1 MELVCFLHQLV
12 CTRANACERER
23 EREREIEQKRH
34 WISLISHELSLSITI
49 QYFISHF
56 GVNVVQKDD
65 IKYHN
70 QNLMTLPKEIK

>member
-1 MELVCFLHQLV
+1 MYIFFFFYNYPHVY
-12 CTRANACERER
+12 
-23 EREREIEQKRH
+23 QKH
-34 WISLISHELSLSITI
+34 PNNITQILLPNTPQISHELSLSITI

-70 QNLMTLPKEIK
+70 QNLMTTKRNKIKACSPF